1 MSIRLTGGRW
11 GGRSIASPAGPGV
24 RPTSARVR
32 EALFS
37 VLGQDLAGMSVL
49 DAFGG
54 TGLLALEAASRG
66 AAPVRIV
73 EREPREAARIRLNLA
88 TLGADGVEV
97 RVGDAARAVREGA
110 WDIVFL
116 DPPYAEDGAAWAARA
131 APAAVRWL
139 VVEHAAARTLPDAVD
154 GLLRDRPRV
163 YGDTALSVYGRAGG
177 PSR

>member
-73 EREPREAARIRLNLA
+73 ERDPREAARIRLNLA
-88 TLGADGVEV
+88 TL
-97 RVGDAARAVREGA
+97 GDAARAVREGA

-139 VVEHAAARTLPDAVD
+139 VVEHAAARPLPDAVE
-154 GLLRDRPRV
+154 GMLRDRPRV